1 MNSNKSLSIIV
12 PCFNESKNIELFKK
26 KLDGNNLSNYQLYY
40 IDDGSTDDTWEQI
53 IIQSKKDTKVFGIR
67 LLRNFGKNSAILAG
81 LKNQSSDF
89 SIIIDCDL
97 QHPLEKIPEMIE
109 YYNNGYK
116 IVSTV
121 RDGNKEGFLRE
132 LGSKIFYFL
141 MRNFSDVKY
150 YFRTTDFMLIDK
162 EIINFFLLIPEEDK
176 NIKNFIYWSGYKKKE
191 LKIEINQRGHGISKF
206 SLYKLFKLS
215 INHFASFSMLPLK
228 LIGYLGMILVSIST
242 LLLFYI
248 FIVNFFRL
256 FFVSVQ
262 TIIII
267 FNSLFTGMTMIAIG
281 LLAIYVARIDKHL
294 MQRPKYIISE
304 KTKRIEKN

>member
-26 KLDGNNLSNYQLYY
+26 KLDENNLSNYQLYY

-53 IIQSKKDTKVFGIR
+53 IIQSDKDTKVYGIR

-109 YYNNGYK
+109 YYNSGYK

-121 RDGNKEGFLRE
+121 RDSDKEGFFRE
-132 LGSKIFYFL
+132 LGSKLFYLL

-162 EIINFFLLIPEEDK
+162 EIINFFLSIPENDK

-191 LKIEINQRGHGISKF
+191 LKIEINQRSYGISKF
-206 SLYKLFKLS
+206 NLYKLFKLS
-215 INHFASFSMLPLK
+215 INHFASFSILPLK
-228 LIGYLGMILVSIST
+228 LIGYLGLTLVLISILF
-242 LLLFYI
+242 LFYS

-256 FFVSVQ
+256 SFVSIQ

-267 FNSLFTGMTMIAIG
+267 SNSLFTGMIMMAIG

-294 MQRPKYIISE
+294 MQRPNYIIAE
-304 KTKRIEKN
+304 KTK

>member
-26 KLDGNNLSNYQLYY
+26 KLDENNLSNYQLCY

-53 IIQSKKDTKVFGIR
+53 VIQSKKDTKVYGIR

-81 LKNQSSDF
+81 LKNQSRDL

-97 QHPLEKIPEMIE
+97 QHPLEKIPEMIK

-121 RDGNKEGFLRE
+121 RDSDKEGFLRE

-162 EIINFFLLIPEEDK
+162 EIINFFLSIAEEDK

-191 LKIEINQRGHGISKF
+191 LKIEISQRSHGISKF
-206 SLYKLFKLS
+206 NLYKLFKLS
-215 INHFASFSMLPLK
+215 INHFASFSILPLK
-228 LIGYLGMILVSIST
+228 LIGYLGLTLVLISI

-248 FIVNFFRL
+248 FVVNFFQL
-256 FFVSVQ
+256 SFVSIQ

-267 FNSLFTGMTMIAIG
+267 FNSLFTGVIMMAIG
-281 LLAIYVARIDKHL
+281 LLAIYVARIDKQL
-294 MQRPKYIISE
+294 MRRPNYIIAE
-304 KTKRIEKN
+304 KTE

>member
-26 KLDGNNLSNYQLYY
+26 KLDENNLSNYQLYY
-40 IDDGSTDDTWEQI
+40 IDDGSADDTWEQI
-53 IIQSKKDTKVFGIR
+53 IIQSKKDTKVYGIR

-89 SIIIDCDL
+89 SIIVDCDL

-191 LKIEINQRGHGISKF
+191 IKIEINQRSHGISKF

-215 INHFASFSMLPLK
+215 INHFASFSILPLK
-228 LIGYLGMILVSIST
+228 LIGYLGIILVSISI

-256 FFVSVQ
+256 SFISIQ

-304 KTKRIEKN
+304 KTK

>member
-1 MNSNKSLSIIV
+1 MNYNKSLSIIV

-26 KLDGNNLSNYQLYY
+26 KIDENNFSNYQLYY

-53 IIQSKKDTKVFGIR
+53 KIQSKKDTKVYGIR
-67 LLRNFGKNSAILAG
+67 LLKNFGKDSAILAG
-81 LKNQSSDF
+81 LKNQNSDF

-116 IVSTV
+116 IVTTI
-121 RDGNKEGFLRE
+121 RDDNKEGFLRE

-150 YFRTTDFMLIDK
+150 YFRSTDFMLIDK
-162 EIINFFLLIPEEDK
+162 EIINFFLSIPEKDK

-191 LKIEINQRGHGISKF
+191 LKIEINQRIQGISKF
-206 SLYKLFKLS
+206 NLYKLFKLS
-215 INHFASFSMLPLK
+215 IIHFASFSILPLK
-228 LIGYLGMILVSIST
+228 FIGYLGMILVLISILS
-242 LLLFYI
+242 LFYS
-248 FIVNFFRL
+248 FIVNFFQL
-256 FFVSVQ
+256 SFVSIQ

-267 FNSLFTGMTMIAIG
+267 SNSLFTGLIMISIGIIAIY
-281 LLAIYVARIDKHL
+281 IARIDRQL
-294 MQRPKYIISE
+294 MQRPKYIIAE
-304 KTKRIEKN
+304 KTK

>member
-26 KLDGNNLSNYQLYY
+26 KLDENNLSNYQLYY

-53 IIQSKKDTKVFGIR
+53 IIQSKKDTKVYGIR

-121 RDGNKEGFLRE
+121 RDSDKEGFFRE
-132 LGSKIFYFL
+132 LGSKLFYFF

-162 EIINFFLLIPEEDK
+162 EIINFFLSIPEDDK

-191 LKIEINQRGHGISKF
+191 LKIEINQRSHGISKF

-215 INHFASFSMLPLK
+215 INHFASFSILPLK
-228 LIGYLGMILVSIST
+228 LIGYLGIILVSISI

-256 FFVSVQ
+256 SFISIQ

-304 KTKRIEKN
+304 KTK

>member
-26 KLDGNNLSNYQLYY
+26 KLDENNLSNYQLHY

-53 IIQSKKDTKVFGIR
+53 IIQSKKDTKVYGIR

-116 IVSTV
+116 IVSTL
-121 RDGNKEGFLRE
+121 RDGDKEGFFRE
-132 LGSKIFYFL
+132 LGSKLFYFF
-141 MRNFSDVKY
+141 MRNFSDIKY

-162 EIINFFLLIPEEDK
+162 EIINFFLSIPEDDK
-176 NIKNFIYWSGYKKKE
+176 NIKNFIYWSGYRKKE
-191 LKIEINQRGHGISKF
+191 LTIEINQRSYGVSKF
-206 SLYKLFKLS
+206 NLYKLFKLS
-215 INHFASFSMLPLK
+215 INHFASFSILPLK
-228 LIGYLGMILVSIST
+228 LIGYLGLTLSLISI
-242 LLLFYI
+242 LLLFYS
-248 FIVNFFRL
+248 FVVNFFRL
-256 FFVSVQ
+256 SIVSIQ

-267 FNSLFTGMTMIAIG
+267 FNSLFTGVIMMAIG
-281 LLAIYVARIDKHL
+281 LLGIYIARIDKQL
-294 MQRPKYIISE
+294 MQRPNYIIAE
-304 KTKRIEKN
+304 KTK

>member
-26 KLDGNNLSNYQLYY
+26 KLDENNLSNYQLHY

-53 IIQSKKDTKVFGIR
+53 IIQSKKDTKVYGIR

-116 IVSTV
+116 IVSTL
-121 RDGNKEGFLRE
+121 RDGDKEGFFRE
-132 LGSKIFYFL
+132 LGSKLFYFF
-141 MRNFSDVKY
+141 MRNFSDIKY

-162 EIINFFLLIPEEDK
+162 EIINFFLSIPEDDK
-176 NIKNFIYWSGYKKKE
+176 NIKNFIYWSGYRKKE
-191 LKIEINQRGHGISKF
+191 LTIEINQRSYGVSKF
-206 SLYKLFKLS
+206 NLYKLFKLS
-215 INHFASFSMLPLK
+215 INHFASFSILPLK
-228 LIGYLGMILVSIST
+228 LIGYLGLTLSLISI
-242 LLLFYI
+242 LLLFYS
-248 FIVNFFRL
+248 FVVNFFQL
-256 FFVSVQ
+256 SIVSIQ

-267 FNSLFTGMTMIAIG
+267 FNSLFTGVIMMAIG
-281 LLAIYVARIDKHL
+281 LLGIYIARIDKQL
-294 MQRPKYIISE
+294 MQRPNYIIAE
-304 KTKRIEKN
+304 KTK

>member
-26 KLDGNNLSNYQLYY
+26 KLDENNLSNYQLYY

-53 IIQSKKDTKVFGIR
+53 IIQSKKDTKVYGIR

-81 LKNQSSDF
+81 LKNQSSNF
-89 SIIIDCDL
+89 SVIIDCDL

-121 RDGNKEGFLRE
+121 RDSDKEGFLRE

-141 MRNFSDVKY
+141 MRNLSDVKY

-162 EIINFFLLIPEEDK
+162 EIINFFLSIPEDDK

-191 LKIEINQRGHGISKF
+191 LKIEINQRSHGISKF

-215 INHFASFSMLPLK
+215 INHFASFSKLPLK
-228 LIGYLGMILVSIST
+228 LIGYLGMILVSISI

-248 FIVNFFRL
+248 FIANFFRL
-256 FFVSVQ
+256 SFISIQ

-267 FNSLFTGMTMIAIG
+267 FNSLFTGVVMMAIG
-281 LLAIYVARIDKHL
+281 LLGIYVSRIDKHL
-294 MQRPKYIISE
+294 MQRPNYIIAE
-304 KTKRIEKN
+304 KTK

>member
-12 PCFNESKNIELFKK
+12 PCFNESENIELFKK
-26 KLDGNNLSNYQLYY
+26 KLEENNLLNYQLYY

-53 IIQSKKDTKVFGIR
+53 IIQSKKDTKVYGIK

-121 RDGNKEGFLRE
+121 RDSDKEGFFRE
-132 LGSKIFYFL
+132 LGSKLFYFF
-141 MRNFSDVKY
+141 MRNFSNVKY

-162 EIINFFLLIPEEDK
+162 EIINFFLSIPEDDK

-191 LKIEINQRGHGISKF
+191 LKIEINKRDYGISKF
-206 SLYKLFKLS
+206 NLYKLFKLS
-215 INHFASFSMLPLK
+215 INHFASFSILPLK
-228 LIGYLGMILVSIST
+228 LIGYLGLALVLISILF
-242 LLLFYI
+242 LFYS
-248 FIVNFFRL
+248 FIVNFFGL
-256 FFVSVQ
+256 SFISIQ

-267 FNSLFTGMTMIAIG
+267 FNSLFTGLIMMAIG

-294 MQRPKYIISE
+294 MQRPNYIIAE
-304 KTKRIEKN
+304 KTK

>member
-26 KLDGNNLSNYQLYY
+26 KLDENNLSNYQLYY

-53 IIQSKKDTKVFGIR
+53 IIQSKKDTKVYGIR

-89 SIIIDCDL
+89 SIIVDCDL

-191 LKIEINQRGHGISKF
+191 IKIEINQRSHGISKF

-215 INHFASFSMLPLK
+215 INHFASFSILPLK
-228 LIGYLGMILVSIST
+228 LIGYLGIILVSISI

-256 FFVSVQ
+256 SFISIQ

-304 KTKRIEKN
+304 KTK